1 MTYYTHIN
9 RGVID
14 ANRKH
19 GQADAPIAIKRG
31 KRGKPTYAHEVKL
44 PAGAR
49 LIYSDGEPL
58 LPCGARC
65 VIASDEAPEVIR

>member
-19 GQADAPIAIKRG
+19 GRNDPPICFRRG
-31 KRGKPTYAHEVKL
+31 RNGKATYAHEVTL
-44 PAGAR
+44 PAGSR
-49 LIYSDGEPL
+49 ILYSAHKPL
-58 LPCGARC
+58 LPCGARL
-65 VIASDEAPEVIR
+65 VIVSNDPPQVSS

>member
-19 GQADAPIAIKRG
+19 GRDDPPICVRNG
-31 KRGKPTYAHEVKL
+31 KRGKADYAREVEL
-44 PAGAR
+44 PAGSR
-49 LIYSDGEPL
+49 VVYEPDGV
-58 LPCGARC
+58 LPCGARL
-65 VIASDEAPEVIR
+65 VITSDLPPTIIK